1 MKPSAPKLH
10 LAVNNP
16 TLLVGGDF
24 STPIWNAGVFHQ
36 STLNDLFVKGLS
48 FTIGLRLDYEKM
60 SMKYTSVSDPTDFNF
75 SMKMMAPPPMPS
87 MSLEAKICSQM
98 LVMTGK
104 YQTIMFSFSPNSH
117 YNMNGEKETM
127 CHATV
132 SKGSSFWRLQRTNVF

>member
-87 MSLEAKICSQM
+87 MSLEAKNLLANAGYDGKIRRLCSASPQIRI
-98 LVMTGK
+98 
-104 YQTIMFSFSPNSH
+104 TI
-117 YNMNGEKETM
+117 
-127 CHATV
+127 
-132 SKGSSFWRLQRTNVF
+132 